1 MPIFMTIAF
10 CFIFQILVF
19 VIILPITE
27 NISGKKIHFN
37 YRLLLPLML
46 FIPSLWIYIELI
58 FLFRRGEI
66 EYNAPSFTFLNNF
79 INVTHSSL
87 QYNALLM
94 IYVVL
99 LPLAISA
106 SLYSKVKKFNFK
118 TNLITQLILIMF
130 VFFNFYLPYNII
142 DDHNKSIIIKNQEIK
157 QKNAESQDLARKSY
171 NSSILGKYKGY
182 YTVIRDSVYGSLA
195 SHLSCQEGD
204 AVSQGDLSCKETELF
219 CMKIKNLYNNDVQP
233 EYFEMLDFAKSD
245 CRRYGWY

>member
-1 MPIFMTIAF
+1 MTIAF

-19 VIILPITE
+19 VIILPIIE
-27 NISGKKIHFN
+27 NRSGKKIHFN

-66 EYNAPSFTFLNNF
+66 EYNASSFTLLNNF

-99 LPLAISA
+99 LPLIISA
-106 SLYSKVKKFNFK
+106 SLYSKVKKFSFK

-130 VFFNFYLPYNII
+130 VFLNFYLPYNII
-142 DDHNKSIIIKNQEIK
+142 DDRNKSIIIKKQEIT
-157 QKNAESQDLARKSY
+157 QENAESQDLARKSY

-182 YTVIRDSVYGSLA
+182 YTAIRDSAYGDLAIHSECQDVYGGSPGA
-195 SHLSCQEGD
+195 
-204 AVSQGDLSCKETELF
+204 LSCKETEFF
-219 CMKIKNLYNNDVQP
+219 CMKIKTLYNNDVP
-233 EYFEMLDFAKSD
+233 PDYFEMLESAKSN
-245 CRRYGWY
+245 CSRYGWY